1 MAQPAAIIR
10 IKNLR
15 LRTFIGIKEEEI
27 NNRQDIVINVTI
39 HYPADK
45 ARTSEDINDALNYR
59 TVTKNIIQHVE
70 NNRFSLLEKLTQD
83 VLDIARE
90 HHWVTYAEVEIDK
103 LHALRYADS
112 VSMTLAGSVN
122 RHIGRL
128 HEHSDHRRDGINWS
142 PFDSAFAG
150 AGPSNYGSDA

>member
-1 MAQPAAIIR
+1 MSQHDAIIR

-27 NNRQDIVINVTI
+27 ANRQDIVINVVI
-39 HYPADK
+39 HYPAEK
-45 ARTSEDINDALNYR
+45 ARASEDDALNYR
-59 TVTKNIIQHVE
+59 TITKKIIQYVE

-83 VLDIARE
+83 VLDIARD

-112 VSMTLAGSVN
+112 VSMTLSWQRQA
-122 RHIGRL
+122 
-128 HEHSDHRRDGINWS
+128 
-142 PFDSAFAG
+142 
-150 AGPSNYGSDA
+150 

>member
-1 MAQPAAIIR
+1 MSQPDAIIR

-27 NNRQDIVINVTI
+27 ANRQDVVVNVAI

-45 ARTSEDINDALNYR
+45 ARDSEDINDALNYR
-59 TVTKNIIQHVE
+59 TITKRIISHLE
-70 NNRFSLLEKLTQD
+70 NGRFSLLEKLTQD
-83 VLDIARE
+83 VLNIACE

-112 VSMTLAGSVN
+112 VSMTMSWRRLTMS
-122 RHIGRL
+122 GRWY
-128 HEHSDHRRDGINWS
+128 EDPAYWWYRPDWPTSDTQI
-142 PFDSAFAG
+142 AG
-150 AGPSNYGSDA
+150 ARA

>member
-1 MAQPAAIIR
+1 MYDEVKILTRRRPAMSQHDAIIR

-27 NNRQDIVINVTI
+27 ANRQDIVVNVVI

-45 ARTSEDINDALNYR
+45 ARASEDINDALNYR
-59 TVTKNIIQHVE
+59 TITKSIIQYVE
-70 NNRFSLLEKLTQD
+70 NNRFALLEKLTQD

-112 VSMTLAGSVN
+112 VSMTLSWQRQA
-122 RHIGRL
+122 
-128 HEHSDHRRDGINWS
+128 
-142 PFDSAFAG
+142 
-150 AGPSNYGSDA
+150 

>member
-1 MAQPAAIIR
+1 MPTLQADAIIR

-27 NNRQDIVINVTI
+27 ANRQDIVINIKI

-45 ARTSEDINDALNYR
+45 ARNSEDISDALNYR
-59 TVTKNIIQHVE
+59 TVTKEIIQLVE

-83 VLDIARE
+83 VLDIAR
-90 HHWVTYAEVEIDK
+90 HHPWVTYAEVEIDK

-112 VSMTLAGSVN
+112 VSMAMS
-122 RHIGRL
+122 
-128 HEHSDHRRDGINWS
+128 WQQ
-142 PFDSAFAG
+142 
-150 AGPSNYGSDA
+150 

>member
-45 ARTSEDINDALNYR
+45 ARTKRRYQRCAELSHRN
-59 TVTKNIIQHVE
+59 
-70 NNRFSLLEKLTQD
+70 EKHYS
-83 VLDIARE
+83 ACRE
-90 HHWVTYAEVEIDK
+90 
-103 LHALRYADS
+103 
-112 VSMTLAGSVN
+112 
-122 RHIGRL
+122 
-128 HEHSDHRRDGINWS
+128 
-142 PFDSAFAG
+142 
-150 AGPSNYGSDA
+150 